1 MPVNL
6 VWLKRDLRTQD
17 HEALQAAEAEG
28 IPYLILFLFEPSVLA
43 YPDCSMRHLQFQYH
57 SILAMNQILLP
68 FGNEVKIFHGE
79 AEKVFDFLIQKFEV
93 KSIFSY
99 QESGIKITFDRDKAL
114 KKKFLKYGI
123 IWREF
128 QNNGVVRGL
137 KNRVKWDALWNEK
150 MNAPVIKNVFQRAEY
165 TPFEHPFPLQP
176 ELLESLLKY
185 PSSFQ
190 PSGELN
196 AWKYLDSF
204 LSERGQNYN
213 KHISKPL
220 LSRKSCARL
229 SPYLAW
235 GNISVRQVFHATQLR
250 LQQPG
255 VKRPFQGF
263 LSRLHWHCHFIQKFE
278 MDCSYETECINKG
291 YAKLDYVENEN
302 WLTAWKTGTTGIPIV
317 DACMRCLEKTG
328 WINFRM
334 RAMLVSFLSHH
345 LFLDWRQGAH
355 FLAQLFLDY
364 EPGIHYPQFQMQSGT
379 TGVNTIRVYNPVKN
393 SLEHDPGAEFISQ
406 WLPELSSLP
415 IAFRHQPWLMTEID
429 EMLYNFKLG
438 RDYPLPITDL
448 QSELRKNVDALW
460 KLRKDELVK
469 AENVR
474 IIRTHTKNSK
484 FDKNQNRL

>member
-1 MPVNL
+1 
-6 VWLKRDLRTQD
+6 
-17 HEALQAAEAEG
+17 
-28 IPYLILFLFEPSVLA
+28 
-43 YPDCSMRHLQFQYH
+43 
-57 SILAMNQILLP
+57 
-68 FGNEVKIFHGE
+68 
-79 AEKVFDFLIQKFEV
+79 
-93 KSIFSY
+93 
-99 QESGIKITFDRDKAL
+99 
-114 KKKFLKYGI
+114 
-123 IWREF
+123 
-128 QNNGVVRGL
+128 
-137 KNRVKWDALWNEK
+137 
-150 MNAPVIKNVFQRAEY
+150 
-165 TPFEHPFPLQP
+165 
-176 ELLESLLKY
+176 
-185 PSSFQ
+185 
-190 PSGELN
+190 
-196 AWKYLDSF
+196 
-204 LSERGQNYN
+204 
-213 KHISKPL
+213 
-220 LSRKSCARL
+220 
-229 SPYLAW
+229 
-235 GNISVRQVFHATQLR
+235 
-250 LQQPG
+250 
-255 VKRPFQGF
+255 
-263 LSRLHWHCHFIQKFE
+263 

-302 WLTAWKTGTTGIPIV
+302 WLTAWKTGTTGIPMV

-406 WLPELSSLP
+406 WLPELSALP

-438 RDYPLPITDL
+438 RDYPLPIIDL

-484 FDKNQNRL
+484 FDKKQNRL